1 MSITKSQTEKI
12 GSIFNGNR
20 FVIPT
25 YQRKYSWTDNER
37 KALWQD
43 IEESIKDDMN
53 HFVGTLSFKE
63 NKSVGLSTDTIY
75 EIIDGQQRITTIFI
89 LLKVLIDK
97 ITDEKTKTAL
107 LASFIGADG
116 DLKLH
121 PLGEDGNFLNKL
133 LFQFDTI
140 DESNINK
147 RSQKF
152 MFSAKKLFTAFT
164 NALNQ
169 QEIEKRIIFIRDRI
183 DVLVFNVESQAQAVK
198 MFSIINDRGLP
209 LRILDKTK
217 SILMLYSTLHLKEA
231 LNDNINNSFEKIFD
245 GYDDLLVTRDK
256 LGILG
261 RLEENTIFTQH
272 YYSSR
277 RLFPSTWNNRDGA
290 DTIFNNLK
298 NRCEELKDTPDELK
312 VFMERYLTD
321 FENFA
326 VSYSNLIKEVET
338 KSIYQKP
345 FRFLEFT
352 ATLYPL
358 IVRLYMQGK
367 LDDVLDLL
375 EAVEVR
381 VYKLRGTNPI
391 ADMYWLSS
399 YVAEQEPN
407 QDDIKGRL
415 NYIGEKFV
423 NNHVFSNYLDNAIY
437 QNGSVRYILSEYN
450 GDNLTYEAFKDLQV
464 EHIFSKE
471 PNFDTAAYGFTED
484 YDYEK
489 NRIGN
494 LGLLEQ
500 SLNKG
505 LGNLPPI
512 NKVSGYLN
520 SQITETRDLAGE
532 IQKGNFSK
540 TNVDN
545 RRKKIVD
552 FCIDRFKLNGQIS
565 TNAQHAFGAMGG
577 DEQE

>member
-20 FVIPT
+20 FTIPT

-43 IEESIKDDMN
+43 LEESIKDDMN

-63 NKSVGLSTDTIY
+63 NKSVGLSTDTTY

-97 ITDEKTKTAL
+97 IADANTRNSQLNA
-107 LASFIGADG
+107 FIGSEDN
-116 DLKLH
+116 LKLH
-121 PLGEDGNFLNKL
+121 PLGADGDFLKL
-133 LFQFDTI
+133 LLFHSEII
-140 DESNINK
+140 DEKDINK

-152 MFSAKKLFTAFT
+152 MYSAKKQFTAFANSLT
-164 NALNQ
+164 PAEVEN
-169 QEIEKRIIFIRDRI
+169 RIIFIRDRI

-217 SILMLYSTLHLKEA
+217 SILMLYSTIHLSEE
-231 LNDNINNSFEKIFD
+231 LNNSINNSFENIFD
-245 GYDDLLVTRDK
+245 SYDDLLVTRDK

-277 RLFPSTWNNRDGA
+277 RLFPGTWNNRDGA

-298 NRCEELKDTPDELK
+298 NSCEELKDKPDELK
-312 VFMERYLTD
+312 AFMVKYLTD

-326 VSYSNLIKEVET
+326 VSYSNLVKEVGSNEV
-338 KSIYQKP
+338 YQKA
-345 FRFLEFT
+345 FRYLEFT
-352 ATLYPL
+352 GTLYPL
-358 IVRLYMQGK
+358 IVRLYMQKK
-367 LDDVLDLL
+367 LEILIDLL

-391 ADMYWLSS
+391 ADLYWLSS
-399 YVAEQEPN
+399 YVADQEP
-407 QDDIKGRL
+407 DVEDIRQRL
-415 NYIGEKFV
+415 IYIGEKFV

-437 QNGSVRYILSEYN
+437 GNGAVKYILSEYN
-450 GDNLTYEAFKDLQV
+450 GENLDYETYKDLQV

-471 PNFDTAAYGFTED
+471 PNFDVSIYGFTDD
-484 YDYEK
+484 YNYEK

-500 SLNKG
+500 ALNKG
-505 LGNLPPI
+505 LGNLPPV
-512 NKVSGYLN
+512 NKVSGYIN
-520 SQITETRDLAGE
+520 SQINDMRNLGGE
-532 IQKGNFSK
+532 ILKGSYSK
-540 TNVDN
+540 LNADN
-545 RRKKIVD
+545 RRNLIIN
-552 FCIDRFKLNGQIS
+552 FCIARFKLSDQPEVANQNGFA
-565 TNAQHAFGAMGG
+565 TVVE
-577 DEQE
+577 DELE